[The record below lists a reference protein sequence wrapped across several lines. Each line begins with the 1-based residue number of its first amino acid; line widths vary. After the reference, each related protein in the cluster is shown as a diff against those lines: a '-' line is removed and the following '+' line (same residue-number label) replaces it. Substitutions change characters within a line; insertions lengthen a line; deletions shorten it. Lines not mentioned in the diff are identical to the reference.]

1 MSKNLLKFLIIV
13 KAKRRNGVYIALD
26 MEQGKFIKPA
36 LRESTSTWLSKDPDL
51 QIGEEH
57 LFEKSRD
64 PLEIS
69 YPHQQD
75 NVFVSYLK
83 VVGSF
88 HVGML
93 FNILVNFSHQTV
105 KEVFDNMEDFNGE
118 FFHERTRFPSVGIY
132 RCKRKHLNTRFNT
145 DQSERRNEIMEDV
158 RQKPFS
164 FQITRIND
172 ELPAV
177 ADEEDVL
184 VILSLA
190 KTLSRFF
197 PSTHKM
203 TMLYLS
209 NRVCSS
215 LAAHILH

>member
-69 YPHQQD
+69 HPH
-75 NVFVSYLK
+75 
-83 VVGSF
+83 G
-88 HVGML
+88 GG
-93 FNILVNFSHQTV
+93 T
-105 KEVFDNMEDFNGE
+105 NMEDFNGE
-118 FFHERTRFPSVGIY
+118 CFHEHTRCPSVGIY
-132 RCKRKHLNTRFNT
+132 RCKRKHLNTLYNT
-145 DQSERRNEIMEDV
+145 DQSEQRCKIMEDV

-164 FQITRIND
+164 FRITVIND

-177 ADEEDVL
+177 ADEGDVL
-184 VILSLA
+184 VILGLA
-190 KTLSRFF
+190 KPYRG
-197 PSTHKM
+197 
-203 TMLYLS
+203 
-209 NRVCSS
+209 SS
-215 LAAHILH
+215 CQYIRWRCYILVIGFVAC